1 MVLAKYSTGQEFEG
15 RGHHVSFSSVR
26 LPVVLWESD
35 RRSDVVPSL
44 AGPRALT
51 LTKYVPIP
59 RSKDP
64 LGTLPDS

>member
-1 MVLAKYSTGQEFEG
+1 MGYMLQAKMTEHQGTTFPFRVYAS
-15 RGHHVSFSSVR
+15 
-26 LPVVLWESD
+26 PVVPCESD

-44 AGPRALT
+44 VRPKALT

-64 LGTLPDS
+64 LGTVADR